1 MIVNYKTDE
10 SGRLQSITT
19 YPLDESL
26 PMLELPDDFDLK
38 TIRDYIFVNGEFLRE
53 VLPNLTDRRIEL
65 ERNLAQTDY
74 IVAKAV
80 ESLLEADSL
89 PSLLAALKSIR
100 AEYADVLA
108 QRATWRAEINELEET
123 GDDT

>member
-19 YPLDESL
+19 YPLDEAL

-100 AEYADVLA
+100 TEYADVLA

>member
-10 SGRLQSITT
+10 NGRLQSITT
-19 YPLDESL
+19 YPLDEAL

-38 TIRDYIFVNGEFLRE
+38 TIRDYIFVNGEFSRE

-108 QRATWRAEINELEET
+108 QRAEWRAKINKLEEK
-123 GDDT
+123 GDDA

>member
-1 MIVNYKTDE
+1 MIVNYQTDE
-10 SGRLQSITT
+10 SGRLQSVTT
-19 YPLDESL
+19 YPLDEAL
-26 PMLELPDDFDLK
+26 PMFELPDDFDLK

-65 ERNLAQTDY
+65 EQNLAQTDY

-108 QRATWRAEINELEET
+108 QRAKWRAEINKLEEQ
-123 GDDT
+123 GDDA

>member
-19 YPLDESL
+19 YPLDEAL

-100 AEYADVLA
+100 TEYADVLA
-108 QRATWRAEINELEET
+108 QRAAWRKEINDLEEK
-123 GDDT
+123 GDDA

>member
-19 YPLDESL
+19 YPLDEAL

-38 TIRDYIFVNGEFLRE
+38 TIRDYIFVNDEFLRE